1 MDVTERLDGVQMFM
15 EIEQISII
23 LDTNIQGK
31 NDVQFT
37 RNMLLDT
44 EKDDAQ
50 SIDDSKLEML
60 PFFTSNRKLPKE
72 TLSSMSYS
80 EITRFFFDRKTF
92 QKYMKS
98 VPYVPLESSN
108 NGDDIVKYNVMT
120 MIELLLPTYPYIK
133 NIYSSI
139 DELPVGGIE
148 NPVTESNMFTGWFS
162 APKKDQPKHRLIIK
176 DVIHSKIAN
185 PTKNPISLL
194 IDREQYIMNEIIWL
208 NDVLNHPKYREIFDT
223 LENFNYWK
231 QTTRQ
236 NIYEKI
242 VDLKS
247 KQPGIRIM
255 IRDQITMID
264 EYIKTI
270 SSARLNDRKYGFTAK
285 IKNIRDILIKIE
297 NEPNSYGLRPRKV
310 REFSAPLPNI
320 SDDIVSSLI
329 TDTFQLIKLLQ
340 SKVGI
345 QISDPSKSKTFS
357 NNRRDIETLYIYLTI
372 QYKYFGDSVDFS
384 FREDEP
390 EVKSFF
396 ETHYQKYIEFGKQL
410 RLFIEPYS
418 ESTNRNFQEKINTY
432 VNGTSPEFEKY
443 IQSVD
448 KLYISNEEDSTY
460 PLNSIQ
466 KFMYVGVSK
475 FTSGSRSDDKNTRI
489 KPVKYEIHLM
499 VNLNANTVKK
509 EEDDT
514 TKSVKTGNIVSRALN
529 CEKQNDDLVDL
540 YNKLKQMP
548 STLDRKS
555 IIIPTKQTR
564 NVTGG
569 RRQKKRCLTK
579 RRSYTRICR
588 TRRLHA

>member
-1 MDVTERLDGVQMFM
+1 MDGVQMFM

-44 EKDDAQ
+44 EKEKDDAQ

-98 VPYVPLESSN
+98 VPYVPYVPYVPSDSSN

-148 NPVTESNMFTGWFS
+148 KPETESNMFSGWFT
-162 APKKDQPKHRLIIK
+162 APKKEQPKHRLIIK

-185 PTKNPISLL
+185 TKNQISLL

-231 QTTRQ
+231 QTARQ

-255 IRDQITMID
+255 IQDQITMID

-285 IKNIRDILIKIE
+285 IINIRELLIKIE
-297 NEPNSYGLRPRKV
+297 
-310 REFSAPLPNI
+310 PNI

-329 TDTFQLIKLLQ
+329 TETFQLIKLLQ

-384 FREDEP
+384 FNEDEP

-396 ETHYQKYIEFGKQL
+396 ESHYQKYIEFGKQL
-410 RLFIEPYS
+410 RLFVEPYR

-448 KLYISNEEDSTY
+448 KLYISNEDSTY

-475 FTSGSRSDDKNTRI
+475 FTSGSRSGDKNTKI
-489 KPVKYEIHLM
+489 KSAKYEIYLM
-499 VNLNANTVKK
+499 VNLNT
-509 EEDDT
+509 E
-514 TKSVKTGNIVSRALN
+514 
-529 CEKQNDDLVDL
+529 
-540 YNKLKQMP
+540 
-548 STLDRKS
+548 
-555 IIIPTKQTR
+555 
-564 NVTGG
+564 
-569 RRQKKRCLTK
+569 KKR
-579 RRSYTRICR
+579 RG
-588 TRRLHA
+588 